1 DFCKNSV
8 SDSRLASMPELSI
21 SANQNQ
27 HARGDFSMD
36 KLKAGE
42 AAPNFTTTTDEGKT
56 VKLSDYRGKRVV
68 LYFYPKD
75 DTPGCT
81 TQACSFRDLYPSVQA
96 KNAVVVGVSPD
107 DVASHQQFRSKY
119 ELPFELV
126 IDPEHKVAEEF
137 GVWRERE
144 RDGQKFMGI
153 LRSHFVIDESGKVVQ
168 VEYNV
173 APAESAQKAM
183 AALG

>member
-1 DFCKNSV
+1 MAN
-8 SDSRLASMPELSI
+8 EL
-21 SANQNQ
+21 
-27 HARGDFSMD
+27 MV
-36 KLKAGE
+36 GE
-42 AAPNFTTTTDEGKT
+42 AAPDFEGTNDRNEK
-56 VKLSDYRGKRVV
+56 VKLSDFRGKRVV

-81 TQACSFRDLYPSVQA
+81 TQACSFRDMYPAVQA

-107 DVASHQQFRSKY
+107 DVSSHQLFRSKY
-119 ELPFELV
+119 DLPFELV
-126 IDPEHKVAEEF
+126 IDPEHKLAEEF

-153 LRSHFVIDESGKVVQ
+153 LRSHFVIDENGKVAQ
-168 VEYNV
+168 VAYNV
-173 APAESAQKAM
+173 APAESAEKAM